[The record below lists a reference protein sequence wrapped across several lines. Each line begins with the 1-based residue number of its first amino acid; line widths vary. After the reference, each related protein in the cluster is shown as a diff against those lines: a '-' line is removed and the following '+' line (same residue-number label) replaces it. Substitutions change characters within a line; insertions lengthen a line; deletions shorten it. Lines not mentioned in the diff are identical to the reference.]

1 MADAVSTLLDR
12 RREGPGRRSLGT
24 ATGLA
29 IFLHAL
35 AVATALV
42 APLLFGRPPEP
53 PRYVAVQI
61 VPAAR
66 LGVETPQ
73 PTPPPPRAEPSKP
86 EPVPEAAPVP
96 AETPKLPE
104 ERPRPAPARPAP
116 VAEPPPADS
125 PAASGTESAPQGSP
139 TGAAS
144 GLALGAAVAGLDN
157 PNFTYGYYVDQMLAM
172 ISRNWVRPPV
182 GSGVEATLHF
192 TILRDGRIS
201 DLRVSQSS
209 GINGFDLAALRAVQS
224 ASPLPPLPSAF
235 RESTLGVN
243 LIVR

>member
-1 MADAVSTLLDR
+1 
-12 RREGPGRRSLGT
+12 
-24 ATGLA
+24 
-29 IFLHAL
+29 
-35 AVATALV
+35 
-42 APLLFGRPPEP
+42 
-53 PRYVAVQI
+53 
-61 VPAAR
+61 
-66 LGVETPQ
+66 
-73 PTPPPPRAEPSKP
+73 
-86 EPVPEAAPVP
+86 
-96 AETPKLPE
+96 
-104 ERPRPAPARPAP
+104 
-116 VAEPPPADS
+116 PPPADS